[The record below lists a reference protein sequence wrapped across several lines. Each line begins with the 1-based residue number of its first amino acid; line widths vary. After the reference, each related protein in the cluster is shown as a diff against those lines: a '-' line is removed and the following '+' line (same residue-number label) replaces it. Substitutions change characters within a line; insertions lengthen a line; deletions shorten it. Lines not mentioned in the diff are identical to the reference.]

1 MNAYI
6 YVYMYIFAGFMRD
19 LMRSENIFMQLK
31 LYEKVRKAI
40 RLMVYRAILSKT
52 WIISSKLIK

>member
-1 MNAYI
+1 MHI
-6 YVYMYIFAGFMRD
+6 YMYIFAGFMRD

-40 RLMVYRAILSKT
+40 RLMVYRAIWSKT